1 MENPFAMPTA
11 AAPAPQPTPTPAPV
25 AQPAPVAPAASYGDD
40 PFGAPAPQ
48 ADRPRVL
55 DMLGRL
61 LLIMPK
67 KIETVPNKKK
77 PGTTQER
84 MTADVIVLDGGP
96 LAYGGAPEKP
106 KPIPHTKTGQIPMKV
121 TALYISQVGLVS
133 QCQPYLLNYLAKNGG
148 KTMALGRLDL
158 GEAKDAESNP
168 PYLLRSATPE
178 EAQVARAWLAANPAP
193 DPFA

>member
-1 MENPFAMPTA
+1 MTNPFALDTPPTA
-11 AAPAPQPTPTPAPV
+11 PVQAAPVQQA
-25 AQPAPVAPAASYGDD
+25 APVAPAASYGDD

-48 ADRPRVL
+48 TDRPRVL

-77 PGTTQER
+77 PGETQQR

-96 LAYGGAPEKP
+96 LAFGGAPEKP

-121 TALYISQVGLVS
+121 SRLFISQVGIVS
-133 QCQPYLLNYLAKNGG
+133 QCEPYLANYLAKNGG

-168 PYLLRSATPE
+168 PYLLRAATPE
-178 EAQVARAWLAANPAP
+178 EAQIARQWLAANPS
-193 DPFA
+193 DPF